1 MRKKGV
7 VVEKYN
13 QKIYQNVN
21 KDHSLFDNSIV
32 IQELK
37 EILINIQEKEQFF
50 SAIAVTTSSHQLRSL
65 QKRVQ
70 VEPLAAKTPE
80 CL

>member
-1 MRKKGV
+1 MRKKGI
-7 VVEKYN
+7 VVEKYD
-13 QKIYQNVN
+13 QKINQNVK

-37 EILINIQEKEQFF
+37 EILINIQEKQQFF
-50 SAIAVTTSSHQLRSL
+50 SAIAVTTSSHQLWSL

-80 CL
+80 WL